1 MAPLDALISPHKWQS
16 AKSYP
21 SHLGDQRKERYQQLR
36 STEKVTLQNCCCK
49 FFDMFELDLSF
60 SLDLNIY
67 KLIILKNFTT

>member
-21 SHLGDQRKERYQQLR
+21 SHLGDQRKREI
-36 STEKVTLQNCCCK
+36 STVAFNEKSNFATVVK